1 MDMKKTWISLL
12 TAGLLGVMS
21 QSALASPE
29 LIDKV
34 LAVVNKDVVLA
45 SQQEALVNKIKFSAK
60 ESGQALPDDATLRKQ
75 ALDRLIQESLQLQ
88 LADRQGL
95 KISDTQLE
103 QAINS
108 IAADNKMNLEQLR
121 AQLDREGLSY
131 AQYREEVRR
140 EILMNEVR
148 RNQIRRRINISDQ
161 EVKQVVQA
169 LQKQGQQQQEF
180 HVGHIQIALPDNPS
194 TEQLNAAKAKID
206 SLLKRLRDG
215 ADFRELAI
223 AESNGPK
230 ALEGGD
236 WGWMSPQ
243 EMPTL
248 MAEAVQGAKKG
259 DIVGPLRSGAGLHIV
274 KVFDAKGAQQV
285 VQTEVKARHIL
296 IKPSIILSEE
306 KAKGMLD
313 GFLHDIKSGKA
324 DFAALAEKYSED
336 PGSAVQGGE
345 LGWSD
350 PGVYVPEF
358 RDMVNRLQP
367 GQYSEPFRT
376 SHGWHIVQLED
387 RRSQDATDKAQEQ
400 RAYQLIYNRRFV
412 EESQAW
418 LDELRDEAY
427 IRIEGAGS

>member
-1 MDMKKTWISLL
+1 M
-12 TAGLLGVMS
+12 
-21 QSALASPE
+21 
-29 LIDKV
+29 
-34 LAVVNKDVVLA
+34 
-45 SQQEALVNKIKFSAK
+45 
-60 ESGQALPDDATLRKQ
+60 
-75 ALDRLIQESLQLQ
+75 Q

-103 QAINS
+103 QAIQG
-108 IAADNKMNLEQLR
+108 IAADNKMTLEQLR
-121 AQLDREGLSY
+121 AQLAREGMTY

-148 RNQIRRRINISDQ
+148 RNQVRRRINISEQ
-161 EVKQVVQA
+161 EVKQVVEV
-169 LQKQGQQQQEF
+169 LKKQGQQQNEY
-180 HVGHIQIALPDNPS
+180 HVGHIQIALPDNP
-194 TEQLNAAKAKID
+194 TAAQLDAAKSKID
-206 SLLKRLRDG
+206 RILAALKQG
-215 ADFRELAI
+215 ADFRKLAI

-248 MAEAVQGAKKG
+248 MAEAVQGANKG

-274 KVFDAKGAQQV
+274 KVFDTKGQQQV
-285 VQTEVKARHIL
+285 MQTEVKARHIL

-313 GFLHDIKSGKA
+313 GILHDIKSGKA
-324 DFAALAEKYSED
+324 SFASMAEKHSED

-350 PGVYVPEF
+350 PNVYVPEF

-367 GQYSEPFRT
+367 GQISAPFRT
-376 SHGWHIVQLED
+376 SHGWHIVQVED

-427 IRIEGAGS
+427 IQIEGASS

>member
-1 MDMKKTWISLL
+1 MKKTWISLL
-12 TAGLLGVMS
+12 TAGLFGVMS
-21 QSALASPE
+21 QSAFASPE

-45 SQQEALVNKIKFSAK
+45 SQQDALVNKIKFSAK

-103 QAINS
+103 QAIRS
-108 IAADNKMNLEQLR
+108 IAADNKMSLEQLR
-121 AQLDREGLSY
+121 AQLEREGMSY

-169 LQKQGQQQQEF
+169 LQAQGQQQQEY

-194 TEQLNAAKAKID
+194 AEQLNAAKAKIE
-206 SLLKRLRDG
+206 SLLTRLRGG

-243 EMPTL
+243 GMPTL
-248 MAEAVQGAKKG
+248 MAEAVQSAKKG

-274 KVFDAKGAQQV
+274 KVFDTKGLQQV

-350 PGVYVPEF
+350 PNVYVPEF

-376 SHGWHIVQLED
+376 SHGWHLVQLEE

>member
-1 MDMKKTWISLL
+1 MKKSMHKLL
-12 TAGLLGVMS
+12 TCAL
-21 QSALASPE
+21 LASIG
-29 LIDKV
+29 LTSQAATLDRV
-34 LAVVNKDVVLA
+34 VAVVNQDVVLA
-45 SQQEALVNKIKFSAK
+45 SQLDSLVAK
-60 ESGQALPDDATLRKQ
+60 VQHDAAASGQPLPEYTQLRKQ

-88 LADRQGL
+88 LAERQGL

-103 QAINS
+103 QAIQS

-121 AQLDREGLSY
+121 AQLEREGLTY

-148 RNQIRRRINISDQ
+148 RSQVRRRINISDQ
-161 EVKQVVQA
+161 EVKQVVEA
-169 LQKQGQQQQEF
+169 LSKQGQQQTSY
-180 HVGHIQIALPDNPS
+180 HIGHIQVALPDNPNA
-194 TEQLNAAKAKID
+194 EQLNAAKAKIERILA
-206 SLLKRLRDG
+206 SLKEG
-215 ADFRELAI
+215 ADFRKLAI

-236 WGWMSPQ
+236 WGWLSPQ

-248 MAEAVQGAKKG
+248 MAEAVQGAGKG
-259 DIVGPLRSGAGLHIV
+259 DIVGPLRSGAGLHII
-274 KVFDAKGAQQV
+274 KIFDTKGQQQV
-285 VQTEVKARHIL
+285 MQTEVKARHIL

-306 KAKGMLD
+306 KAKGTLD
-313 GFLHDIKSGKA
+313 GILHDIKSGKA
-324 DFAALAEKYSED
+324 SFASMAEKYSED

-350 PGVYVPEF
+350 PNVYVPEF
-358 RDMVNRLQP
+358 RDMLGRLQP
-367 GQYSEPFRT
+367 GQISEPFRT

-387 RRSQDATDKAQEQ
+387 RRSQDATGKAQEQ
-400 RAYQLIYNRRFV
+400 RAYQLIFNRRFA

-427 IRIEGAGS
+427 IQIEPN

>member
-1 MDMKKTWISLL
+1 MKKTWISLL
-12 TAGLLGVMS
+12 TAGLFGVMS
-21 QSALASPE
+21 QSAFASPE

-45 SQQEALVNKIKFSAK
+45 SQQDALVNKIKFSAK

-103 QAINS
+103 QAIRS
-108 IAADNKMNLEQLR
+108 IAADNKMSLEQLR
-121 AQLDREGLSY
+121 AQLEREGMSY

-169 LQKQGQQQQEF
+169 LQAQGQQQQEY

-194 TEQLNAAKAKID
+194 AEQLNAAKAKIE
-206 SLLKRLRDG
+206 SLLTRLRGG

-243 EMPTL
+243 GMPTL

-274 KVFDAKGAQQV
+274 KVFDTKGLQQV

-306 KAKGMLD
+306 KAKDMLD

-350 PGVYVPEF
+350 PNVYVPEF

-376 SHGWHIVQLED
+376 SHGWHLVQLEE

>member
-1 MDMKKTWISLL
+1 MKKTLISLL
-12 TAGLLGVMS
+12 TAGLFGAMS
-21 QSALASPE
+21 QGAFAAPE
-29 LIDKV
+29 LMDKV

-45 SQQEALVNKIKFSAK
+45 SQQEALVQKVKISAQ
-60 ESGQALPDDATLRKQ
+60 ENGQSLPDDATLRKQ

-88 LADRQGL
+88 LAERQGL

-103 QAINS
+103 QAIQS
-108 IAADNKMNLEQLR
+108 IAADNKMTLDQLR
-121 AQLDREGLSY
+121 AQLDREGLTY

-148 RNQIRRRINISDQ
+148 RNQVRRRINISEQ
-161 EVKQVVQA
+161 EVKQVVDILA
-169 LQKQGQQQQEF
+169 KQGQQQQY
-180 HVGHIQIALPDNPS
+180 HVGHIQVALPDNPS
-194 TEQLNAAKAKID
+194 AEQLNAAKSKIERI
-206 SLLKRLRDG
+206 LAALKQG
-215 ADFRELAI
+215 ADFRKMAI
-223 AESNGPK
+223 AESSGPK

-259 DIVGPLRSGAGLHIV
+259 DIVGPLRSGAGLHII
-274 KVFDAKGAQQV
+274 KVFDSKGQQQV
-285 VQTEVKARHIL
+285 VQTEVRARHIL

-313 GFLHDIKSGKA
+313 GILHDIKSGKA
-324 DFAALAEKYSED
+324 SFASLAEKYSED

-350 PGVYVPEF
+350 PNVYVPEF

-367 GQYSEPFRT
+367 GQISEPFRT
-376 SHGWHIVQLED
+376 THGWHIVQLEE
-387 RRSQDATDKAQEQ
+387 RRSQDATTKAQEQ
-400 RAYQLIYNRRFV
+400 RAYQLIYNRRFT

-418 LDELRDEAY
+418 LDELRDEAC
-427 IRIEGAGS
+427 IQIEGAGS

>member
-1 MDMKKTWISLL
+1 MKKTWISLL

>member
-1 MDMKKTWISLL
+1 MKKTLIALL
-12 TAGLLGVMS
+12 TAGMFGAMS
-21 QSALASPE
+21 QAALAAPE
-29 LIDKV
+29 LMDKV
-34 LAVVNKDVVLA
+34 LAVVNKDVVLS
-45 SQQEALVNKIKFSAK
+45 SQQDALVNKVKLSAQ
-60 ESGQALPDDATLRKQ
+60 ESGQSLPDDATLRKQ

-88 LADRQGL
+88 LAERQGL

-103 QAINS
+103 QAIQS
-108 IAADNKMNLEQLR
+108 IAADNKMTLDQLR
-121 AQLDREGLSY
+121 AQLDREGLTY

-148 RNQIRRRINISDQ
+148 RNQVRRRINISEQ
-161 EVKQVVQA
+161 EVKQVVDILA
-169 LQKQGQQQQEF
+169 KQGQQQQQY
-180 HVGHIQIALPDNPS
+180 HVGHIQVALPDNPS
-194 TEQLNAAKAKID
+194 AEQLNAAKSKIERI
-206 SLLKRLRDG
+206 LAALKQG
-215 ADFRELAI
+215 ADFRKMAI
-223 AESNGPK
+223 AESSGPK

-259 DIVGPLRSGAGLHIV
+259 DIVGPLRSGAGLHII
-274 KVFDAKGAQQV
+274 KVFDSKGQQQV
-285 VQTEVKARHIL
+285 VQTEVRARHIL

-313 GFLHDIKSGKA
+313 GILHDIKSGKA
-324 DFAALAEKYSED
+324 SFASLAEKYSED

-350 PGVYVPEF
+350 PNVYVPEF

-367 GQYSEPFRT
+367 GQISEPFRT
-376 SHGWHIVQLED
+376 THGWHIVQLEE
-387 RRSQDATDKAQEQ
+387 RRSQDATNKAQEQ
-400 RAYQLIYNRRFV
+400 RAYQLIYNRRFT

-427 IRIEGAGS
+427 IQIEGAGS

>member
-1 MDMKKTWISLL
+1 MKKTWISLL
-12 TAGLLGVMS
+12 TAGLFGVMS
-21 QSALASPE
+21 QSAFASPE

-45 SQQEALVNKIKFSAK
+45 SQQDALVNKIKFSAK

-103 QAINS
+103 QAIQS
-108 IAADNKMNLEQLR
+108 IAADNKMSLAHLR
-121 AQLDREGLSY
+121 AQLEREGMSY
-131 AQYREEVRR
+131 AQYREEIRR

-169 LQKQGQQQQEF
+169 LQAQGQQQQEY

-194 TEQLNAAKAKID
+194 AEQLNAAKAKIE
-206 SLLKRLRDG
+206 SLLTRLRDG

-243 EMPTL
+243 GMPTL

-274 KVFDAKGAQQV
+274 KVFDTKGIQQV

-350 PGVYVPEF
+350 PNVYVPEF
-358 RDMVNRLQP
+358 RDMVSRLQP

-376 SHGWHIVQLED
+376 SHGWHLVQLEE

>member
-1 MDMKKTWISLL
+1 MKKTLISLL
-12 TAGLLGVMS
+12 TAGLFGAMS
-21 QSALASPE
+21 QGAFAAPE
-29 LIDKV
+29 LMDKV

-45 SQQEALVNKIKFSAK
+45 SQQEALVQKVKSSAQ
-60 ESGQALPDDATLRKQ
+60 ESGQSLPDDATLRKQ

-103 QAINS
+103 QAIQS
-108 IAADNKMNLEQLR
+108 IAADNKMTVEQLR
-121 AQLDREGLSY
+121 AQLAREGLTY

-148 RNQIRRRINISDQ
+148 RNQVRRRINISEQ
-161 EVKQVVQA
+161 EVKQVVDILA
-169 LQKQGQQQQEF
+169 KQGQQQQQY

-194 TEQLNAAKAKID
+194 AEQLNTAKSKIERILAA
-206 SLLKRLRDG
+206 LKQG
-215 ADFRELAI
+215 ADFRKLAI

-259 DIVGPLRSGAGLHIV
+259 DIVGPLRSGAGMHII
-274 KVFDAKGAQQV
+274 KVFDAKGQQQV
-285 VQTEVKARHIL
+285 VQTEVRARHIL

-313 GFLHDIKSGKA
+313 GILHDIKSGKA
-324 DFAALAEKYSED
+324 SFASLAEKYSED

-350 PGVYVPEF
+350 PNVYVPEF
-358 RDMVNRLQP
+358 RDMVNRLKP
-367 GQYSEPFRT
+367 GELSAPFRT
-376 SHGWHIVQLED
+376 THGWHIVQLEE
-387 RRSQDATDKAQEQ
+387 RRSQDATNKAQEQ
-400 RAYQLIYNRRFV
+400 RAYQLIFNRRFT

-427 IRIEGAGS
+427 IQIEGAGS

>member
-1 MDMKKTWISLL
+1 MKKTLISLL
-12 TAGLLGVMS
+12 TAGLFGAMS
-21 QSALASPE
+21 QGAFAAPE
-29 LIDKV
+29 LMDKV

-45 SQQEALVNKIKFSAK
+45 SQQEALVQKVKASAQ
-60 ESGQALPDDATLRKQ
+60 ESGQSLPDGATLRKQ

-103 QAINS
+103 QAIQS
-108 IAADNKMNLEQLR
+108 IAADNKMTLDQLR
-121 AQLDREGLSY
+121 AQLAREGLTY

-148 RNQIRRRINISDQ
+148 RNQVRRRINISEQ
-161 EVKQVVQA
+161 EVKQVVDILA
-169 LQKQGQQQQEF
+169 KQGQQQQQY
-180 HVGHIQIALPDNPS
+180 HVGHIQVALPDNPS
-194 TEQLNAAKAKID
+194 AEQLNAAKSKIERI
-206 SLLKRLRDG
+206 LAALKQG
-215 ADFRELAI
+215 ADFRKMAI
-223 AESNGPK
+223 AESSGPK

-248 MAEAVQGAKKG
+248 MAEAVQGTKKG
-259 DIVGPLRSGAGLHIV
+259 DIIGPLRSGAGLHII
-274 KVFDAKGAQQV
+274 KVFDTKGQQQV
-285 VQTEVKARHIL
+285 VQTEVRARHIL

-313 GFLHDIKSGKA
+313 GILHDIKSGKA
-324 DFAALAEKYSED
+324 SFASLAEKYSED

-350 PGVYVPEF
+350 PNVYVPEF

-367 GQYSEPFRT
+367 GQISEPFRT
-376 SHGWHIVQLED
+376 THGWHIVQLEE
-387 RRSQDATDKAQEQ
+387 RRSQDATNKAQEQ
-400 RAYQLIYNRRFV
+400 RAYQLIYNRRFT

-427 IRIEGAGS
+427 IQIEGAGS

>member
-1 MDMKKTWISLL
+1 MKKTLIALL
-12 TAGLLGVMS
+12 TAGMFGAMS
-21 QSALASPE
+21 QAALAAPE
-29 LIDKV
+29 LMDKV
-34 LAVVNKDVVLA
+34 LAVVNKDVVLS
-45 SQQEALVNKIKFSAK
+45 SQQDALVNKVKLSAQ
-60 ESGQALPDDATLRKQ
+60 ESGQSLPDDATLRKQ

-88 LADRQGL
+88 LAERQGL

-103 QAINS
+103 QAIQG
-108 IAADNKMNLEQLR
+108 IAADNKMTLDQLQ
-121 AQLDREGLSY
+121 AQLAREGMTY

-148 RNQIRRRINISDQ
+148 RNQVRRRINISEQ
-161 EVKQVVQA
+161 EVKQVVEI
-169 LQKQGQQQQEF
+169 LKKQGQQQNEY
-180 HVGHIQIALPDNPS
+180 HVGHIQIALPDNP
-194 TEQLNAAKAKID
+194 TAAQLDAAKSKIERI
-206 SLLKRLRDG
+206 LAALKQG
-215 ADFRELAI
+215 ADFRKLAI

-274 KVFDAKGAQQV
+274 KVFDTKGQQQV
-285 VQTEVKARHIL
+285 MQTEVKARHIL

-313 GFLHDIKSGKA
+313 GILHDIKSGKA
-324 DFAALAEKYSED
+324 SFASMAEKYSED

-350 PGVYVPEF
+350 PNVYVPEF

-367 GQYSEPFRT
+367 GQISAPFRT
-376 SHGWHIVQLED
+376 SHGWHIVQVED

>member
-1 MDMKKTWISLL
+1 MKKTLISLL
-12 TAGLLGVMS
+12 TAGLFGVMS
-21 QSALASPE
+21 QGALAAPE
-29 LIDKV
+29 LMDKV

-45 SQQEALVNKIKFSAK
+45 SQQEALVQKVKASAQ
-60 ESGQALPDDATLRKQ
+60 ESGQSLPDDVTLRKQ

-88 LADRQGL
+88 LAERQGL

-103 QAINS
+103 QAIQS

-121 AQLDREGLSY
+121 AQLEREGLTY

-148 RNQIRRRINISDQ
+148 RSQVRRRINISDQ
-161 EVKQVVQA
+161 EVKQVV
-169 LQKQGQQQQEF
+169 E
-180 HVGHIQIALPDNPS
+180 VALPDNPNA
-194 TEQLNAAKAKID
+194 EQLNAAKAKIERILA
-206 SLLKRLRDG
+206 SLKEG
-215 ADFRELAI
+215 ADFRKLAI

-236 WGWMSPQ
+236 WGWLSPQ

-248 MAEAVQGAKKG
+248 MAEAVQGAGKG
-259 DIVGPLRSGAGLHIV
+259 DIVGPLRSGAGLHII
-274 KVFDAKGAQQV
+274 KIFDTKGQQQV
-285 VQTEVKARHIL
+285 MQTEVKARHIL

-306 KAKGMLD
+306 KAKGTLD
-313 GFLHDIKSGKA
+313 GILHDIKSGKA
-324 DFAALAEKYSED
+324 SFASMAEKYSED

-350 PGVYVPEF
+350 PNVYVPEF

-367 GQYSEPFRT
+367 GQISEPFRT

-387 RRSQDATDKAQEQ
+387 RRSQDATGKAQEQ
-400 RAYQLIYNRRFV
+400 RAYQLIFNRRFA

-427 IRIEGAGS
+427 IQIEPN

>member
-1 MDMKKTWISLL
+1 MKKTLISLL
-12 TAGLLGVMS
+12 TAGLFGVMS
-21 QSALASPE
+21 QGALAAPE
-29 LIDKV
+29 LVDKV

-45 SQQEALVNKIKFSAK
+45 SQQEALVQKVKASAQ
-60 ESGQALPDDATLRKQ
+60 ESGQSLPDDATLRKQ

-103 QAINS
+103 QAIQS
-108 IAADNKMNLEQLR
+108 IAADNKMNLDQLR
-121 AQLDREGLSY
+121 AQLEREGLTY

-148 RNQIRRRINISDQ
+148 RSQVRRRINISEQ
-161 EVKQVVQA
+161 EVKQVVEA
-169 LQKQGQQQQEF
+169 LSKQGQQQTEY
-180 HVGHIQIALPDNPS
+180 HVGHIQVALPDNPNA
-194 TEQLNAAKAKID
+194 EQLNAAKAKIERI
-206 SLLKRLRDG
+206 LAALKEG
-215 ADFRELAI
+215 ADFRKLAI

-248 MAEAVQGAKKG
+248 MAEAVQGASKG

-274 KVFDAKGAQQV
+274 KIFDTKGQQQV
-285 VQTEVKARHIL
+285 MQTEVKARHIL

-306 KAKGMLD
+306 KAKGTLD
-313 GFLHDIKSGKA
+313 GILHDIKSGKA
-324 DFAALAEKYSED
+324 SFASMAEKYSED

-350 PGVYVPEF
+350 PNVYVPEF

-367 GQYSEPFRT
+367 GQLSEPFRT
-376 SHGWHIVQLED
+376 THGWHIVQLED
-387 RRSQDATDKAQEQ
+387 RRSQDATGKAQEQ
-400 RAYQLIYNRRFV
+400 RAYQLIFNRRFT

-427 IRIEGAGS
+427 IQIEPN

>member
-1 MDMKKTWISLL
+1 MKKTWISLL

-194 TEQLNAAKAKID
+194 AEQLNAAKAKID

>member
-1 MDMKKTWISLL
+1 MKKTWISLL
-12 TAGLLGVMS
+12 TAGLFGVMS
-21 QSALASPE
+21 QSAFASPE

-45 SQQEALVNKIKFSAK
+45 SQQDALVNKIKFSAK

-103 QAINS
+103 QAIRS
-108 IAADNKMNLEQLR
+108 IAADNKMSLEQLR
-121 AQLDREGLSY
+121 AQLEREGMSY

-169 LQKQGQQQQEF
+169 LQAQGQQQQEY

-194 TEQLNAAKAKID
+194 AEQLNAAKAKIE
-206 SLLKRLRDG
+206 SLLTRLRGG

-243 EMPTL
+243 GMPTL

-274 KVFDAKGAQQV
+274 KVFDTKGLQQV

-350 PGVYVPEF
+350 PNVYVPEF

-376 SHGWHIVQLED
+376 SHGWHLVQLEE